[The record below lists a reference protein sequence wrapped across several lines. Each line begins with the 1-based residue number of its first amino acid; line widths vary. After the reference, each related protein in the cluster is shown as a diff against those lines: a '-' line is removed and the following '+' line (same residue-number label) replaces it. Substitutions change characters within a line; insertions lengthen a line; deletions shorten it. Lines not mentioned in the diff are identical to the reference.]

1 MRHVG
6 VPVDSDRLAA
16 LMVGLRD
23 LELSSTG
30 GAQDALGN
38 AAAMI
43 SRALKGRFLNVR
55 RMPCLAPVPGPGL
68 PTKEKAETLL
78 ATITRIQSQQLDAQG
93 WAVSV
98 EGPDICGRIDLW
110 AHIDGL
116 PREALCFAQVAASAL
131 ADRLN
136 CELSAEER
144 HCREGIDITFRFEAI
159 PTKD

>member
-1 MRHVG
+1 M
-6 VPVDSDRLAA
+6 DSDRLAA
-16 LMVGLRD
+16 LMIGLRD

-43 SRALKGRFLNVR
+43 SRALGARYSNVR
-55 RMPCLAPVPGPGL
+55 RMPSLTPLPGPGL
-68 PTKEKAETLL
+68 PTKERAGSLL
-78 ATITRIQSQQLDAQG
+78 MTITRIQARQLGAQD
-93 WAVSV
+93 WNVSR
-98 EGPDICGRIDLW
+98 EGPDICGQIDLW

-116 PREALCFAQVAASAL
+116 PQEALCFAQVAASAL
-131 ADRLN
+131 AERLS

-159 PTKD
+159 PTRD